1 MNGEVQLKMLTQ
13 DRWDEASKM
22 MVINKEIAE
31 FRFKVWHVL
40 ISEIWLLIRKKKVL
54 IKIKINVI

>member
-1 MNGEVQLKMLTQ
+1 MNGEVQLKTLTQ

-31 FRFKVWHVL
+31 FRFEVWHVL
-40 ISEIWLLIRKKKVL
+40 ISEIWLLIRKKRF
-54 IKIKINVI
+54 